1 MALDDVVDTIA
12 NALRA
17 SSRRQRE
24 IDETLGALRARVD
37 ALVDVLV
44 AKDVL
49 TVQHQRHLD
58 RCSKNESEPPKR
70 VRLAQYIDKYTM
82 EHGDPVDC
90 ADRIPLCKARCCTFA
105 VTLTEQD
112 LDEGKLQWNLDDP
125 YVLRRDNNGRCVYQ
139 DRASGGCTNYE
150 HRPATCRSYSCK
162 DDRRIWIDFE
172 NKVPAEPRMTMGAD
186 DLIADS

>member
-12 NALRA
+12 KALREA
-17 SSRRQRE
+17 DQRQRE
-24 IDETLGALRARVD
+24 MHETLGGLRARLD

-44 AKDVL
+44 AKDIL
-49 TVQHQRHLD
+49 TVQHQRHFD
-58 RCSKNESEPPKR
+58 RCSKNPEKPKR